1 MASKFSIKTTS
12 SFFIVLCLTVIFFFT
27 LSCFSS
33 DPDPLQDF
41 CVADLNATTILNGFP
56 CKPVYQVTS
65 DDFLYSGLVNEAST
79 VNPMGVAASFAD
91 VKNFP
96 GLNTLGLLMARGEL
110 APGGY
115 FPVHVHPRAT
125 WELLFGFIST
135 TNVLYSKV
143 VKAGELFVVP
153 RGLVHLVKNNGPGK
167 AVVVAAFN
175 SQLAGVALIPNN
187 LFASNPTIPNGIL
200 AQNFQVDENVIVTIK
215 SKFTN

>member
-1 MASKFSIKTTS
+1 MFNCHSI
-12 SFFIVLCLTVIFFFT
+12 FFT

-41 CVADLNATTILNGFP
+41 CVADLNATTVLNGFP

-79 VNPMGVAASFAD
+79 VNPMGVAATFAD

-96 GLNTLGLLMARGEL
+96 GLNTLGLSMARGEL
-110 APGGY
+110 APSAY

-125 WELLFGFIST
+125 ELNFVMKGELLFGFIST
-135 TNVLYSKV
+135 SNVLYSKV

-153 RGLVHLVKNNGPGK
+153 RGLVHFVKNNGPGK

-187 LFASNPTIPNGIL
+187 LFASNPTIPNDIL

-215 SKFTN
+215 SKFAN